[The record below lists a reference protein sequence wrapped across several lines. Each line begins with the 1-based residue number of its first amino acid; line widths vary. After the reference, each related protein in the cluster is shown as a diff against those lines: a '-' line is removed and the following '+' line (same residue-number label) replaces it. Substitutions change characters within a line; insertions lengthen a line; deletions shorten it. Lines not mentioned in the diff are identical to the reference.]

1 MSIILLTTVKFGITT
16 ELRPIL
22 GKNVHQQAELDKIR
36 LIRQNK
42 AHDHDEISISM
53 IKPYAASIWKPVH
66 LILKLSH
73 SPKNG
78 KKQI

>member
-1 MSIILLTTVKFGITT
+1 MSIILLTSVKFGITT
-16 ELRPIL
+16 ELRLIL

-53 IKPYAASIWKPVH
+53 INLMPPQYGNQYI
-66 LILKLSH
+66 
-73 SPKNG
+73 
-78 KKQI
+78 